1 MVQIESLYLFICIG
15 LTTRDKPDQVA
26 NVDNMREQTALEWL
40 LEHSTIYGHILQQIF
55 LHLDSQAL
63 KNLRLASKKLNS
75 LILRNIWKNSRALA
89 VCRERLK
96 NRYNILSVQIA

>member
-1 MVQIESLYLFICIG
+1 MKTLYLLFCIS

-55 LHLDSQAL
+55 LHLDSQSL

-75 LILRNIWKNSRALA
+75 LVLRNIWKNSRALA

-96 NRYNILSVQIA
+96 DRYNILSVQIA